1 MKQRRPTNLRLII
14 KPQVQTY
21 LKETWVQ
28 KLRESIHTA
37 LAHVSKGWFNL
48 EETSFEVYNGSKLKK
63 LMELVKFAM
72 QVYIVVPSIIAH

>member
-1 MKQRRPTNLRLII
+1 MTLCTLLVI
-14 KPQVQTY
+14 QVQTY
-21 LKETWVQ
+21 LKETWVH

-48 EETSFEVYNGSKLKK
+48 EETNFEVYNGSKLKK

-72 QVYIVVPSIIAH
+72 QVKSPSIVCNSTH